1 MDPELSSV
9 FRCAAMT
16 VSYENSKIIFDGIKA
31 AGIKSVS
38 ALPETWLGLLL
49 QRAEERSRHPLV
61 QVAKEEEA
69 IGIAAGAYFAG
80 TPHVLLMQNHGFFGA
95 INGIVSLAQLYHI
108 PLCMLIA
115 LRGHWGEP
123 YPWHTRGGIVTEA
136 VLRALGIPV
145 RVRARADD
153 RWRNRFARRGRSRRA
168 PSPRSRCCSR
178 AT

>member
-1 MDPELSSV
+1 
-9 FRCAAMT
+9 MT
-16 VSYENSKIIFDGIKA
+16 VSYEHSKIIFQAIKD

-49 QRAEERSRHPLV
+49 QRAQADPDLQLI

-80 TPHVLLMQNHGFFGA
+80 EPHLLLMQNHGFLAA
-95 INGIVSLAQLYHI
+95 INAVVSLAQLYGI

-123 YPWHTRGGIVTEA
+123 YPWHTRGGIVTEP
-136 VLRALGIPV
+136 VLRALGIPFEY
-145 RVRARADD
+145 ARDPA
-153 RWRNRFARRGRSRRA
+153 AVGRQIREAYTFSQSSL
-168 PSPRSRCCSR
+168 SPVALLLTRDLMED
-178 AT
+178 